1 MAYLDL
7 PERVPIAL
15 VWEGAAG
22 ALGKDGQDGMTRD
35 AEIIVAVDIGT
46 TKVVV
51 VIGEVSEVGIEVI
64 GIGSHPCRGLQK
76 GVVVN
81 IDKTATAIRE
91 AVSQASQQAA
101 CQVESV
107 FISISGQTRSLN
119 ETGMVSVRGREIGP
133 EDVARVLESARS
145 IPLPADQRIIHTLPQ
160 DFIIDGQEGVKDPVG
175 MNGVRLETQV
185 HIVTAGESNYQNLFK
200 CTRLCDLEV
209 EGVVLDQL
217 AGSMAVLQDDE
228 RELGVA
234 YVDIGGSTVGIIIYL
249 EESVMFT
256 AVLPIGSMHI
266 TKDIAVG
273 LNTPIAEAERIKQKC
288 GCAAVDMVEEDE
300 VIEVPRVGG
309 RPPETIPKRTLCG
322 IIQPRVEQIFDF
334 IHRTLEQS
342 NYMEALASGLVVS
355 GGGSILRGMPEFAE
369 NMLQVP
375 VRRGDPGGVGGMVD
389 MLRNPKYATA
399 TGILIHAAREIE
411 QGERM
416 PPDEGK
422 QRTSVIKSIGGWF
435 KEMF

>member
-1 MAYLDL
+1 
-7 PERVPIAL
+7 
-15 VWEGAAG
+15 
-22 ALGKDGQDGMTRD
+22 MTRD
-35 AEIIVAVDIGT
+35 AEIIVGVDIGS
-46 TKVVV
+46 TKVTA

-119 ETGMVSVRGREIGP
+119 STGMVSVRGREIGS
-133 EDVARVLESARS
+133 EDVSRVLESARS
-145 IPLPADQRIIHTLPQ
+145 IPLPTEQRIIHTLPQ
-160 DFIIDGQEGVKDPVG
+160 DYIIDGQEGVKDPVG
-175 MNGVRLETQV
+175 MSGVRLETKV
-185 HIVTAGESNYQNLFK
+185 HVVTAGESNFQNLLK

-228 RELGVA
+228 KELGVA
-234 YVDIGGSTVGIIIYL
+234 YADIGGGTVNIIIYL

-256 AVLPIGSMHI
+256 AVLPLGSWHV

-288 GCAAVDMVEEDE
+288 GCASVDMVDEDDM
-300 VIEVPRVGG
+300 IDVPRVGG
-309 RPPETIPKRTLCG
+309 RPPEAIPRKTLCG

-342 NYMEALASGLVVS
+342 NYIEALASGLVIS
-355 GGGSILRGMPEFAE
+355 GGGSILTGMPEFAE
-369 NMLQVP
+369 NMLQMP
-375 VRRGDPGGVGGMVD
+375 VRRGVPGGVGGMAD
-389 MLRNPKYATA
+389 MLRNPMYATG
-399 TGILIHAAREIE
+399 TGLLIHASSEILDGDRVLPE
-411 QGERM
+411 ENK
-416 PPDEGK
+416 P
-422 QRTSVIKSIGGWF
+422 RTSMIKSIGGWL